1 MTNTSLTNYNS
12 KFGYGYYN
20 YYYGYIFS
28 HTLLTY
34 DKDQNTFNLS
44 SNSNYYGDTNYNIT
58 VVAKFNL
65 GTNKN
70 SNTKNYTFL
79 MKIIK

>member
-1 MTNTSLTNYNS
+1 MGSLL
-12 KFGYGYYN
+12 K
-20 YYYGYIFS
+20 
-28 HTLLTY
+28 Y
-34 DKDQNTFNLS
+34 DKNQNTFNLS
-44 SNSNYYGDTNYNIT
+44 STSNYYGDTDYNIT

-79 MKIIK
+79 MKIIKQCQFATFTSYEYTYNPSSYTINST